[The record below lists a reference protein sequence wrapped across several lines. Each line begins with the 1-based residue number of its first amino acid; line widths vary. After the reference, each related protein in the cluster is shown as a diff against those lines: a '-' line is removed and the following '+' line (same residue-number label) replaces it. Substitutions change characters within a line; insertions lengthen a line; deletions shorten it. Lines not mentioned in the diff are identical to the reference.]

1 MKAITIKDI
10 ARQCGVGVSTVSRAI
25 NNHPDI
31 NQETRN
37 MIMEVIK
44 ESNFIP
50 NNSARNLKL
59 SDTKTIAVLIKG
71 IDNPF
76 FQNMIKVFEEEIQDK
91 KYTFILHRV
100 DSSQNEVEVAL
111 ELIKEKRL
119 KGIVFLGGSFTHQE
133 DKLSEIKI
141 PFVLSTIAITDNVD
155 KALYSS
161 VSVDDISESKKIVE
175 YLCQN
180 GHEKIA
186 ILASYSTDM
195 SISNLRLEGYR
206 KALMSKS
213 INVNDNLIRYTG
225 DACNSYSM
233 QNGYNMTKELLESG
247 EEFTAIYAISDSM
260 AIGACKAI
268 LEFGKKIPEDY
279 SVVGFDGLD
288 ITNYYNPTITTIRQP
303 VEEMAKETTKILFDL
318 INKKSKNQHKIFEGE
333 LLVRQS
339 SSKLNKIGNKNDLK

>member
-10 ARQCGVGVSTVSRAI
+10 AKKCGVGVSTVSRAI

-31 NQETRN
+31 NEETRR

-59 SDTKTIAVLIKG
+59 SDTKTIGVLIKG

-76 FQNMIKVFEEEIQDK
+76 FQNMIKVFEEEIQNR

-100 DSSQNEVEVAL
+100 DSSQDEVEVAL

-119 KGIVFLGGSFTHQE
+119 KGIVFLGGSFSHQE
-133 DKLSEIKI
+133 DKLQEIKI

-155 KALYSS
+155 KNLYSS
-161 VSVDDISESKKIVE
+161 VSVDDVYESKKIVDF
-175 YLCQN
+175 LCDN
-180 GHEKIA
+180 GHKKIA

-206 KALMSKS
+206 KSLRSRNIT
-213 INVNDNLIRYTG
+213 INENLIRYTW
-225 DACNSYSM
+225 DSPNSYSM
-233 QNGYNMTKELLESG
+233 ENGYNLTKELINSK

-268 LEFGKKIPEDY
+268 LECGKRIPEDY

-288 ITNYYNPTITTIRQP
+288 ITYYYNPSITTIRQP
-303 VEEMAKETTKILFDL
+303 IEEMAKETTKILFDL
-318 INKKSKNQHKIFEGE
+318 INKKSKNQHKIFEGK

-339 SSKLNKIGNKNDLK
+339 TSKLDK

>member
-10 ARQCGVGVSTVSRAI
+10 AKQCGVGVSTVSRAI
-25 NNHPDI
+25 NDHPDI
-31 NQETRN
+31 NQDTRN
-37 MIMEVIK
+37 KIMEAIK
-44 ESNFIP
+44 ASNFIP

-76 FQNMIKVFEEEIQDK
+76 FQSMIKIFEEEIQAR
-91 KYTFILHRV
+91 KYTYILHRV
-100 DSSQNEVEVAL
+100 DSSQDEVEVAL

-155 KALYSS
+155 KNLYSS
-161 VSVDDISESKKIVE
+161 VCVNDIDESKKIVD
-175 YLCQN
+175 YLCKN

-186 ILASYSTDM
+186 ILASYSTDK
-195 SISNLRLEGYR
+195 SISDLRLEGYKR
-206 KALMSKS
+206 ALMDNNIK
-213 INVNDNLIRYTG
+213 INDNLIRYTE

-233 QNGYNMTKELLESG
+233 QNGYNMTKELLESD

-268 LEFGKKIPEDY
+268 LDSGNKIPEDY

-288 ITNYYNPTITTIRQP
+288 ITSYYNPSITTIRQP
-303 VEEMAKETTKILFDL
+303 VEEMAKETTRILFDL
-318 INKKSKNQHKIFEGE
+318 INKKSKHQHKVFQGQ
-333 LLVRQS
+333 LLIRKS
-339 SSKLNKIGNKNDLK
+339 TSNIEM